1 MYINPIQLCK
11 VYSRL
16 LLILSSGFII
26 SVIVGFLYN
35 EDISSFV
42 ISFAI
47 TFTTGILLYQFK
59 EKSENF
65 RSKEIRSSYFTVT
78 TSWLLMSLAG
88 SLPYLISGSIPD
100 FTNAFFESAS
110 GFTTTG
116 SSILSDIEV
125 LPKSI
130 LFWRSLTHWIGG
142 IGIIVLVII
151 IMPSLKT
158 GGYHLFTLESSFHEK
173 IKPKI
178 KSVARRIFYIYLLLT
193 FAQTVLLMAGDMNLY
208 ESICHSFGTVSTGGF
223 SPKNDSLAGYSPY
236 IQYVVMIFMILAGT
250 NFIIHYYILKREFT
264 KVRQNDEFWFYL
276 FVIGL
281 IGLIV
286 SAALYFSMNKNMEQS
301 FREGFFQVISIIT
314 CTGFAT
320 TDYLQWP
327 TFAWVIIFFS
337 MFIGGSTGSTS
348 GGIKIVRHLILFKN
362 VKRIFQQ
369 ETSPHGIFTLKVNN
383 KILTEEFNSKILTF
397 ITTYL
402 IIFSLGS
409 SILII
414 IGIGPQTAISAVAS
428 CMAAIGPGLGTVGPV
443 SNYAHLPD
451 VAKTVLSL
459 LMIMGRL
466 EIYTVLLLFSRRFWR
481 D

>member
-1 MYINPIQLCK
+1 MFINPIQLCK
-11 VYSRL
+11 VFSRL
-16 LLILSSGFII
+16 LLILSCGFII
-26 SVIVGFLYN
+26 SIIVGLLYN
-35 EDISSFV
+35 EDISAFV

-47 TFTTGILLYQFK
+47 TFITGSLLYQFK

-88 SLPYLISGSIPD
+88 SLPYLISGSIPG

-116 SSILSDIEV
+116 SSILSDIEA

-193 FAQTVLLMAGDMNLY
+193 LAQTVLLMAGDMNLY
-208 ESICHSFGTVSTGGF
+208 ESLCHSFGTVATGGF

-286 SAALYFSMNKNMEQS
+286 SSALYFSMNKNMEQS

-327 TFAWVIIFFS
+327 VFAWVTIFFS
-337 MFIGGSTGSTS
+337 MFLGGCTGSTA
-348 GGIKIVRHLILFKN
+348 GGIKMVRHLVLLKN
-362 VKRIFQQ
+362 VKRMFLQ
-369 ETSPHGIFTLKVNN
+369 ETSPHGVFAVKINN
-383 KILTEEFNSKILTF
+383 KKLTDEFNSKILAF

-402 IIFSLGS
+402 MIFAFGSLL
-409 SILII
+409 LIF
-414 IGIGPQTAISAVAS
+414 IGIGPQTATSAVAT
-428 CMAAIGPGLGTVGPV
+428 CMAGIGPGIGSVGPAG
-443 SNYAHLPD
+443 NFAHLPD
-451 VAKTVLSL
+451 MAKTLLSL

-466 EIYTVLLLFSRRFWR
+466 EIYTVLILFSGKFWR
-481 D
+481 V